1 MKEVKLD
8 SSFVFLGDDVMEQA
22 DEGEMKSA
30 LLRVGDTM
38 KPDEV
43 KVPKAPYVWV
53 EPPPKTAKGE
63 PTFDKVYNP
72 GGWSSFSYRPVFMY
86 VLQGVQ

>member
-1 MKEVKLD
+1 M
-8 SSFVFLGDDVMEQA
+8 
-22 DEGEMKSA
+22 

-38 KPDEV
+38 DPDEV

-53 EPPPKTAKGE
+53 EPTPKTAKGE

-72 GGWSSFSYRPVFMY
+72 GG
-86 VLQGVQ
+86 